1 MPKTRK
7 KKKEAKDW
15 LDYPENR
22 SRLLRCFYWLCGLI
36 VVVDVV
42 FTLGWH
48 KHAIFK
54 EGETLHSVEILPAF
68 YGLFGFVACVG
79 LVYLS
84 KFLGKSAGKC
94 GLVKEEDYWEN

>member
-1 MPKTRK
+1 MYLLKELQKPKATYRLASYHKPMRPHTK

-22 SRLLRCFYWLCGLI
+22 SWLLRCFYWLCGLI

-54 EGETLHSVEILPAF
+54 EGETSNRIIRQLLWEQKSV
-68 YGLFGFVACVG
+68 
-79 LVYLS
+79 
-84 KFLGKSAGKC
+84 KR
-94 GLVKEEDYWEN
+94 